1 MPWHLYD
8 HEAHDCIVGVGQSTP
23 PISFFKTEAERAIW
37 GGVTV
42 PSNKTEGGIAHFLAR
57 AKLLGQ
63 LAEEQD
69 DGYLRHINTDH
80 TARDML
86 RIVESHGREKIQY
99 WGFS

>member
-1 MPWHLYD
+1 
-8 HEAHDCIVGVGQSTP
+8 
-23 PISFFKTEAERAIW
+23 
-37 GGVTV
+37 V
-42 PSNKTEGGIAHFLAR
+42 PSNKSEGGIAHFLAR

-86 RIVESHGREKIQY
+86 RIVETYGREKIQY